1 MRTRSS
7 RREFLRGCGA
17 GSGALALVDGA
28 SDAIAAD
35 ESPPRLYRP
44 GTVTY
49 NIARDWDLETLIKRC
64 EKAKLAAVELRT
76 THKHGVEPSLGP
88 EERKKVRARFE
99 DTPVKLLSLGST
111 CEFHSPEAEVVK
123 RNIAVAGD
131 FIRLAH
137 DVGALGVKVRPNG
150 LATDKGIPKEA
161 TLKQIG
167 SALAACGAIAEPL
180 GVEVWLEVHGKET
193 SQPANIRAI
202 LDACGHP
209 AVGITWNSNDTDV
222 EAGSVQGAFNL
233 LGRDIRCVH
242 LRDLYVDYPF
252 AELFFLLRR
261 MGYDRYTLAEIPES
275 PDPDRVLAYFVA
287 LWEALSQPS
296 AVAKT

>member
-1 MRTRSS
+1 MVRSGD
-7 RREFLRGCGA
+7 RRRFLAGIGGGA
-17 GSGALALVDGA
+17 AVFGLGPATDALAEPVP
-28 SDAIAAD
+28 
-35 ESPPRLYRP
+35 ERLFRP

-64 EKAKLAAVELRT
+64 EKAGLAAVELRT
-76 THKHGVEPSLGP
+76 THRHGVEPTLAP
-88 EERKKVRARFE
+88 EERRKVRARFE

-111 CEFHSPEAEVVK
+111 CEFHSPDAEVVK
-123 RNIAVAGD
+123 QNIAAAGQ

-137 DVGALGVKVRPNG
+137 DLGALGVKVRPNG

-167 SALAACGAIAEPL
+167 SALGACGAIAEPL

-193 SQPANIRAI
+193 SKPANIRAI

-222 EAGSVQGAFNL
+222 EAGSVQEAFDL

-252 AELFFLLRR
+252 AELFALLRR
-261 MGYDRYTLAEIPES
+261 GGYDRYTLAEIPES

-287 LWEALSQPS
+287 LWDALSQPI